1 MTATLPKRVL
11 VVDDDR
17 LVRELWVD
25 VLTGAGYRTLQ
36 AENGHDAIEL
46 MRAAVPDLVLLDL
59 RMPDLTGGEVLQYL
73 QGSAVLRRIPV
84 LIVSGF
90 LSDEETRGSL
100 GLNIVGRLPKP
111 LPIRQL
117 EEAVWAALATPGEK
131 PWD

>member
-1 MTATLPKRVL
+1 MPPKRVL
-11 VVDDDR
+11 VADDDR
-17 LVRELWVD
+17 HVRELWVD
-25 VLTGAGYRTLQ
+25 VLTQAGYRTLQ
-36 AENGHDAIEL
+36 AENGHHAIEL

-90 LSDEETRGSL
+90 LGDEETRGSL

-111 LPIRQL
+111 LTIRQF
-117 EEAVWAALATPGEK
+117 EEAVWAALAAPGEK
-131 PWD
+131 PWG